1 MNTPSISVSL
11 NPPKIIGQNF
21 KFRLHYFWRWI
32 RPLSYGGP
40 LPIFSMVHQSLSLV
54 KHETINPRLKIY
66 DAVFHVDGNFIS
78 VKGHVIGHVI
88 WEKTPRD

>member
-1 MNTPSISVSL
+1 M
-11 NPPKIIGQNF
+11 
-21 KFRLHYFWRWI
+21 
-32 RPLSYGGP
+32 
-40 LPIFSMVHQSLSLV
+40 MHQSLSLV